1 MPNRIRSAATE
12 RGRWRD
18 AYREFLRARTITIAW
33 ITIALFVAVMT
44 IFGPLGTSADLR
56 PLSRF
61 LYWGLSA
68 VVTFPLCYATAAVT
82 LYVTRSR
89 SLVEIVPAVAAA
101 VLFEGM
107 VCTTAVHTADTL
119 FRPHQADSATLGAIY
134 LTVTIVIAVCTLFF
148 HYIVFQRIRRA
159 GPTPAG
165 HRSPPGADAPAGD
178 PHLPS
183 AADSGSEA
191 IPGDGPA
198 ARDAPVAG
206 DSRPPG
212 SPGTPVTTE
221 PPAQSTAGER
231 AGDGAEASTGPQPT
245 ARQARFYDRLS
256 STVSRDIIYVTV
268 DDHYVEVH
276 TTGGSCLL
284 LMNLGTAVAELGDLG
299 MQVHRS
305 YWVALRHL
313 EATVRRDGRTMVRV
327 TGDHL
332 VPVSRTYLPALREAL
347 RTGAR
352 NRSRPR

>member
-1 MPNRIRSAATE
+1 MPKGIRSAATE

-33 ITIALFVAVMT
+33 ITIALFVAAMT

-56 PLSRF
+56 PLTRL

-89 SLVEIVPAVAAA
+89 SLVEIVPAVTAA

-119 FRPHQADSATLGAIY
+119 FRPHQAGSASLGAIY

-148 HYIVFQRIRRA
+148 HYIVFQRIWRA

-165 HRSPPGADAPAGD
+165 HRSPSGADAPAVD

-183 AADSGSEA
+183 AA
-191 IPGDGPA
+191 
-198 ARDAPVAG
+198 
-206 DSRPPG
+206 
-212 SPGTPVTTE
+212 TE
-221 PPAQSTAGER
+221 PPALSTAGEH
-231 AGDGAEASTGPQPT
+231 AGHGAEASTGPQPT

-256 STVSRDIIYVTV
+256 STVSRDIIYLTV

-313 EATVRRDGRTMVRV
+313 KATVRRDGRTMVRV

-332 VPVSRTYLPALREAL
+332 VPVSRTHLPALREAL

-352 NRSRPR
+352 NRNRPG